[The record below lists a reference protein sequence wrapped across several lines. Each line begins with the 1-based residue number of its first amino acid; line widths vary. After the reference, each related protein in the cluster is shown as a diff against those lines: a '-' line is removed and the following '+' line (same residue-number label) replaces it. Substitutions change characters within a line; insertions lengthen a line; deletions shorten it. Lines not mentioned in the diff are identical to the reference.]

1 MSDCAA
7 PRPISSPIEQPATGR
22 ILIVEA
28 EHETRRALHGALHE
42 RGFDVLDVSSGDK
55 ALGLARTIG
64 FDAVILGISV
74 PVSGGIEACRELRRI
89 LPLLGIIA
97 VGPRVDEAG
106 RIAVLDS
113 GADDYVVK
121 PYLLPELTSR
131 IRACV
136 RHVRARQLPEEP
148 SIRIGEIA
156 LYPVRRVLEKRG
168 RAVGL
173 TPKEFSLLS
182 LLMRQPGVAAT
193 YEQLLREVWG
203 AGRARNVDFL
213 RTLVRR
219 LRRKIEDDLSDPKYL
234 LTENHVGYYFA
245 VPDAE

>member
-131 IRACV
+131 IRAMCAA
-136 RHVRARQLPEEP
+136 RA
-148 SIRIGEIA
+148 GEA
-156 LYPVRRVLEKRG
+156 VAR
-168 RAVGL
+168 RAVHPDRRNRPVPRATCVG
-173 TPKEFSLLS
+173 KERPRCRSHTEGVQPAFS
-182 LLMRQPGVAAT
+182 PDAA
-193 YEQLLREVWG
+193 
-203 AGRARNVDFL
+203 AGRSGDV
-213 RTLVRR
+213 
-219 LRRKIEDDLSDPKYL
+219 
-234 LTENHVGYYFA
+234 
-245 VPDAE
+245 